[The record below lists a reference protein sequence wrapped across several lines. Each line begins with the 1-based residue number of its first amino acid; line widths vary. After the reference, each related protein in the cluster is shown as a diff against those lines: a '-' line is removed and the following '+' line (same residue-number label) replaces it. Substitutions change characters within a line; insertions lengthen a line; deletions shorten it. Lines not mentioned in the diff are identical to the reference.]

1 MPSSPIANSEKRHAK
16 KGCLGVTECME
27 AWKNS
32 CKFMWRLRIKDWVSM
47 VLGLKGSG
55 RTLPN
60 ETTTSVIRSQ
70 PIEHA
75 KWDSGRGSLNDM
87 ASGHTSKQKNSWKGV
102 KGWREHSHEGFEEF
116 GSEMRSLWLSYHI
129 GPCNW
134 SYRIGRFAGLAALR
148 HQLLSRLLTPSH
160 KIVVRLVPDIAEDIQ
175 ANTLAIDAL

>member
-27 AWKNS
+27 AWKNL

-47 VLGLKGSG
+47 VPGLKGSG
-55 RTLPN
+55 CTLPN

-75 KWDSGRGSLNDM
+75 KWDSRRGSLNDM

-102 KGWREHSHEGFEEF
+102 EGNTAVKVLRNLDQKCAHCGWVTILGH
-116 GSEMRSLWLSYHI
+116 
-129 GPCNW
+129 
-134 SYRIGRFAGLAALR
+134 
-148 HQLLSRLLTPSH
+148 
-160 KIVVRLVPDIAEDIQ
+160 
-175 ANTLAIDAL
+175 AIDLTQLVDLLVWPHSGTNYSAGS